1 MENSQPG
8 KCPYCESNDTRH
20 MRYKF
25 NSRHAFEGVS
35 VVCMKCF
42 MRGPIGVSNADA
54 SRKFNS
60 MAKTNEG

>member
-1 MENSQPG
+1 MSEMENSQPR

-20 MRYKF
+20 MLYRW
-25 NSRHAFEGVS
+25 NSRYATEGVC
-35 VVCMKCF
+35 VVCMKCV

-60 MAKTNEG
+60 MSKN